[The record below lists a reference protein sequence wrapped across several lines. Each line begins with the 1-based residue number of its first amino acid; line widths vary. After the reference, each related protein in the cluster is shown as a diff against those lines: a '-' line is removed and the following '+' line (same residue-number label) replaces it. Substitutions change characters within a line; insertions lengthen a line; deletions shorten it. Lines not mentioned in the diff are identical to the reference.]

1 MKLNQELIKS
11 KFVYFVG
18 AGFSKILNYPLM
30 NEFVDNCLTDDLPD
44 RSKLIIEFIKKT
56 TGSNDLENI
65 LSSLQKI
72 IDTKYSFKIDS
83 VVNYALELMN
93 KPTSDK
99 ISKSNKYQIPSNALI
114 NPIIDNDSI
123 IVQDIEY
130 NTISKIKKKIF
141 QTYRPRNRVDYSIL
155 KYFFN
160 PLISSVS
167 ENTIIPIFTTNYD
180 NVIEEYF
187 KRSKAK
193 FKISNSFNNNNI
205 FDPDELLK
213 IGYYSGVNPLSI

>member
-1 MKLNQELIKS
+1 METKMKLNQELIKS

-130 NTISKIKKKIF
+130 NSLEKLDRF
-141 QTYRPRNRVDYSIL
+141 
-155 KYFFN
+155 
-160 PLISSVS
+160 
-167 ENTIIPIFTTNYD
+167 
-180 NVIEEYF
+180 
-187 KRSKAK
+187 
-193 FKISNSFNNNNI
+193 
-205 FDPDELLK
+205 
-213 IGYYSGVNPLSI
+213 